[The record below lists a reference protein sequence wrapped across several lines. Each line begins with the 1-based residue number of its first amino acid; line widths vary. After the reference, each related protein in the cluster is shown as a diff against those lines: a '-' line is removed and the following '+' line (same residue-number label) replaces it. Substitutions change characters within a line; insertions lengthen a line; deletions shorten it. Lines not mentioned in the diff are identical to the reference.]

1 VSEKKYSLMNIVNE
15 NDIKQLIRKDS
26 IFESINAMYG
36 PPPNWTRPQGF
47 GSLSR
52 IILEQQ
58 VSLASAN
65 AHFLRLNN
73 YLNGFT
79 PANML
84 SLTDDEMRQCQISR
98 QKAKYLRA
106 LSAAILNHD
115 LNLEELP
122 KLDEAEIRRKL
133 TAIKGIGEWTTDI
146 YLMFCLQSK
155 NIFPTG
161 DVAIVNTIK
170 ELGHIVS
177 KEEMVK
183 LAEKWTP
190 FRSLA
195 AYFLWHYYLS
205 KRKRY

>member
-1 VSEKKYSLMNIVNE
+1 MKDSLLNIVND
-15 NDIKQLIRKDS
+15 NDIKQLIKKDPL
-26 IFESINAMYG
+26 FESINAMYG

-47 GSLSR
+47 SSLAR

-65 AHFLRLNN
+65 AHYLRLNN

-79 PANML
+79 PANIL

-106 LSAAILNHD
+106 LSAAILNYD

-133 TAIKGIGEWTTDI
+133 TAIKGIGEWTADI

-161 DVAIVNTIK
+161 DVAVVNTIK

-195 AYFLWHYYLS
+195 AYFLWHYY
-205 KRKRY
+205 

>member
-1 VSEKKYSLMNIVNE
+1 MKDSLLNIVND
-15 NDIKQLIRKDS
+15 NDIKQLIKKDPL
-26 IFESINAMYG
+26 FESINAMYG

-47 GSLSR
+47 SSLAR

-79 PANML
+79 PENIL
-84 SLTDDEMRQCQISR
+84 SLTNVEMRQCQISR

-106 LSAAILNHD
+106 LSEAILNGD
-115 LNLEELP
+115 LDLKELP
-122 KLDEAEIRRKL
+122 KLDEKEIRRIL

-155 NIFPTG
+155 NIFPNG

-170 ELGHIVS
+170 ELSGAKT
-177 KEEMVK
+177 KEEIVI
-183 LAEKWTP
+183 LAESWKP
-190 FRSLA
+190 LRSLA
-195 AYFLWHYYLS
+195 AYFLWHFYLS
-205 KRKRY
+205 KRNRP

>member
-1 VSEKKYSLMNIVNE
+1 MKDSLLNIVND
-15 NDIKQLIRKDS
+15 NDIKQLIKKDPL
-26 IFESINAMYG
+26 FESINAMYG

-47 GSLSR
+47 SSLAR

-79 PANML
+79 PENIL
-84 SLTDDEMRQCQISR
+84 SLTNVEMRQCQISR

-106 LSAAILNHD
+106 LSEAILNGD
-115 LNLEELP
+115 LDLKELP
-122 KLDEAEIRRKL
+122 KLDEKEIRRIL

-155 NIFPTG
+155 NIFPNG

-170 ELGHIVS
+170 ELSGAKT
-177 KEEMVK
+177 KEEIVI
-183 LAEKWTP
+183 LAESWKP
-190 FRSLA
+190 LRSLA
-195 AYFLWHYYLS
+195 AYFLWHFYMS
-205 KRKRY
+205 KRNRP

>member
-1 VSEKKYSLMNIVNE
+1 MKDSLLNIVND
-15 NDIKQLIRKDS
+15 NDIKQLIKKDPL
-26 IFESINAMYG
+26 FESINAMYG

-47 GSLSR
+47 SSLAR

-79 PANML
+79 PENIL
-84 SLTDDEMRQCQISR
+84 SLTNVEMRQCQISR

-106 LSAAILNHD
+106 LSEAILNGD
-115 LNLEELP
+115 LDLKELP
-122 KLDEAEIRRKL
+122 KLDEKEIRRIL

-155 NIFPTG
+155 NIFPNG
-161 DVAIVNTIK
+161 DVAIVNTVK
-170 ELGHIVS
+170 ELS
-177 KEEMVK
+177 DAKTKEEIVI
-183 LAEKWTP
+183 LAESWKP
-190 FRSLA
+190 LRSLA
-195 AYFLWHYYLS
+195 AYFLWHFYLS
-205 KRKRY
+205 KSCLLYT